1 MELKI
6 INNQEVMNKDFKLGL
21 VMQPNENG
29 ATRFGS
35 GGSSGSLED
44 APKREVKITDSRDSI
59 IAHEL
64 MEEANNGNHSADR
77 HLADILKKYDQIAA
91 GNLLI
96 NYGYAGEG
104 WETIGDCFD
113 EESLHHEA
121 LDAYK
126 ESAEAGF
133 PCGKCKLGCYY
144 AEGKGCRKN
153 MALAKKWIEEAA
165 QECPD
170 AVKYLDEYGLR

>member
-1 MELKI
+1 
-6 INNQEVMNKDFKLGL
+6 MNKDFKLGL